1 MGLWGGTC
9 PRCTQPQGRKGR
21 DVGDRLVA
29 EANLK
34 APKGP
39 MGPALRGQPLQRLRW
54 RPPQRRSLRLEFA
67 DELERQA
74 NLTVRSYRRHNEP

>member
-1 MGLWGGTC
+1 
-9 PRCTQPQGRKGR
+9 
-21 DVGDRLVA
+21 
-29 EANLK
+29 
-34 APKGP
+34 
-39 MGPALRGQPLQRLRW
+39 MGPALRGQPVQRLRW